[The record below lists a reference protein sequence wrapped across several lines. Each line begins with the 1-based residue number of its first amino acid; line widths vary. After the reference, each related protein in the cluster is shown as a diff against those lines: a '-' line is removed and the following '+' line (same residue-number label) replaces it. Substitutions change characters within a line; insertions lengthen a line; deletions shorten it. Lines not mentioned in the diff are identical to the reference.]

1 MLREVLQA
9 VESAEGPITLSELSR
24 QLNLDPRVL
33 DGMLEHWSHRGKLVV
48 DSGAATAC
56 AGGPMEPGRCTC
68 GSSASGDGCPFMAR
82 LPKSYAVFAPV
93 ELDIDS
99 LEI

>member
-48 DSGAATAC
+48 DNGAATVC
-56 AGGPMEPGRCTC
+56 AGVPMPGRCTC

-82 LPKSYAVFAPV
+82 LPKSYAVFASV
-93 ELDIDS
+93 ELGTDS
-99 LEI
+99 VEI

>member
-48 DSGAATAC
+48 DNGAATVC
-56 AGGPMEPGRCTC
+56 AGVPTPE
-68 GSSASGDGCPFMAR
+68 R
-82 LPKSYAVFAPV
+82 LQ
-93 ELDIDS
+93 ELGLAWTIT
-99 LEI
+99 